1 MILYNRVQKTPGV
14 RGKDDLYNMTEKRE
28 WNRQFNGIGL
38 KLEPQVVRVANDF
51 VLDVYL
57 QADPKNCMRL
67 AKYICCTYKQ
77 KYMEE
82 LRISERSLAIEI
94 YGHYKMQ
101 KAAEKLQNA
110 TGPKKLTDWL
120 IGHTTVIDCGSAE
133 KDNNRIIWDTLCK
146 MNDLERKSG
155 LVRLRRKDGER

>member
-1 MILYNRVQKTPGV
+1 
-14 RGKDDLYNMTEKRE
+14 MTEKRE
-28 WNRQFNGIGL
+28 WNRRFNGVGL
-38 KLEPQVVRVANDF
+38 ILEPQVVRISNDF

-57 QADPKNCMRL
+57 QTDPKNSMRL
-67 AKYICCTYKQ
+67 AKYICSAYRQ

-82 LRISERSLAIEI
+82 LKISERSLAIEI

-101 KAAEKLQNA
+101 KTAEKVQ
-110 TGPKKLTDWL
+110 GVIGRKKLTDWL

-146 MNDLERKSG
+146 MNDLEQKSG
-155 LVRLRRKDGER
+155 LVRLRRKDGDK